1 LGLLGNG
8 VLLLVFEHGAK
19 IGVYFHRC
27 IHICPFVYGHD
38 VQSFT
43 LGGKDR
49 KLQITLCKLADDAG
63 VGFVMVEITAGMS

>member
-1 LGLLGNG
+1 MNKLYFLLLFSCRGLSGSLGNG

-43 LGGKDR
+43 LKGW
-49 KLQITLCKLADDAG
+49 
-63 VGFVMVEITAGMS
+63 